1 MYGFYDKVS
10 LCIYIH
16 YNNILCHLNR
26 SVVVTVTILLHT
38 SFASLNNNFSR
49 RLVNED
55 DTLDNT
61 RMPGT
66 PGDDTSYPFDCLIT
80 INPKEDGTAVGE
92 MLAASFTKFTQAR
105 KDLFGGRAQEFTLKE
120 VLTGPES
127 NRPMVYYLID
137 EDVVKLFM
145 TSFYVGKDNSKDTLY
160 NHEVLLESF
169 FGTVS
174 NGQRLLDM
182 YAKW

>member
-10 LCIYIH
+10 LCIYIII
-16 YNNILCHLNR
+16 ILRVISESKRCCNY
-26 SVVVTVTILLHT
+26 
-38 SFASLNNNFSR
+38 SFTYLFCISHHNNNFSR

-55 DTLDNT
+55 DPLDNT
-61 RMPGT
+61 KMPGT

-92 MLAASFTKFTQAR
+92 TLAASFTKFTQAR

-127 NRPMVYYLID
+127 NRPMVYYLVD

-145 TSFYVGKDNSKDTLY
+145 TSFYVGKDNSKETLY